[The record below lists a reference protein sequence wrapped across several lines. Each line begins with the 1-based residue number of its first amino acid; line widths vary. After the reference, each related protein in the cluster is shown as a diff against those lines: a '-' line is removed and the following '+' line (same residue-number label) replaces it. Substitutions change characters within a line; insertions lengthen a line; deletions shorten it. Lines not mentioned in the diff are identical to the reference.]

1 MRTRTLSIMA
11 GVAVLAATLAGCASS
26 PGGSPSSN
34 TGKLPANAT
43 VSIVCKGF
51 ANEFWQAVKAGA
63 EKAGKD
69 LHVKVNFVGPTDETS
84 ASEQIS
90 LLQTTLAAHP
100 NALGFA
106 AIDSQAAAPLMEQ
119 AKSAGIPVIAF
130 DSGVASDVPLTTVAT
145 DNKAA
150 AGEAAKHIGELL
162 GGTGTVAVVSWD
174 QTSQSAVDRRD
185 GFIAEI
191 KKDYPNIKLLDTVY
205 GATADKA
212 TDVAKA
218 ELTANPDIKA
228 IFGAN
233 EASAIGVVHAVSE
246 LKLTT
251 PLVVV
256 GFDSGQDQIDAINSG
271 LEAGAITQDPVG
283 MGYATVAQAVKAI
296 EGKSM
301 PKVIATGYY
310 WYDKTNITDPKIV
323 ANLYH

>member
-1 MRTRTLSIMA
+1 MRTRTLSIVA
-11 GVAVLAATLAGCASS
+11 GVAVLAAALAGCATS
-26 PGGSPSSN
+26 PGGSPSSSG
-34 TGKLPANAT
+34 GKVSADT
-43 VSIVCKGF
+43 TISIVCKGF
-51 ANEFWQAVKAGA
+51 ANEFWQAVKSGA
-63 EKAGKD
+63 LKAGKD
-69 LHVKVNFVGPTDETS
+69 FNVKVNFVGPTDETS

-100 NALGFA
+100 DALGFA
-106 AIDSQAAAPLMEQ
+106 AIDSQAAAPLMQQ

-233 EASAIGVVHAVSE
+233 EASAIGVVHAVQE
-246 LKLTT
+246 LKITT
-251 PLVVV
+251 PLIVV
-256 GFDSGQDQIDAINSG
+256 GFDSGQDQIDAINNG

-283 MGYATVAQAVKAI
+283 MGYATVEQAVNAI
-296 EGKSM
+296 EGKKL

>member
-1 MRTRTLSIMA
+1 LRTRTLSILA
-11 GVAVLAATLAGCASS
+11 GVAVVAASLAGCAAN

-34 TGKLPANAT
+34 TGKLPANAV

-69 LHVKVNFVGPTDETS
+69 LHVKVNFVGPSDETS

-119 AKSAGIPVIAF
+119 AKTAGIPVIAF

-150 AGEAAKHIGELL
+150 AGEAAKHIGQLL

-233 EASAIGVVHAVSE
+233 EASAIGVVHAVQE

-256 GFDSGQDQIDAINSG
+256 GFDSGQDQIDAINNG

-283 MGYATVAQAVKAI
+283 MGYATVQQAVKAI